1 MSKSVWIEGIEF
13 PKYQKLQG
21 KIKTDVLIIGGG
33 ISGILCSYFLKQSGV
48 DTILVEAGR
57 ICRGVT
63 GNTTAKL
70 TSQHGLIY
78 DKMIQSVGKEMAGR
92 YLEANEHA
100 LEKYRQLAKKIHC
113 DFEKKDSFI
122 YSLSSRSKI
131 EREVEAL
138 TQLGVAAEFCEDI
151 SIPLSIRGAVKFPNQ
166 AQFNPL
172 MFLLEIVR
180 GLKIYEYTFIKDIA
194 PHKAWSDEGEITAD
208 KIIVATHF
216 PFLNKHGSYFLK
228 LYQDRSYVIA
238 LKNAEDVH
246 GMYMDEE
253 KMGKSFRNYKDLLL
267 IGGGSHRTGKAGG
280 NWEELRAFAKQ
291 YFPTAK
297 EMYAWATQD
306 CMSLDQIPYIGRYS
320 KRTPDLFV
328 ASGYNKWGMTTS
340 MVAAM
345 LLSDLIIGK
354 KNEWEEVFSPSR
366 SILKPQLFING
377 VEATKNLLTPTI
389 KRCPHLGC
397 ALKWNPTEHTWD
409 CPCHGSR
416 FEKDGKIINN
426 PATGNAKIK

>member
-1 MSKSVWIEGIEF
+1 MSKSVWIEGTEF

-100 LEKYRQLAKKIHC
+100 LEKYRQLAKKIYC

-172 MFLLEIVR
+172 MFLLEIVK

-377 VEATKNLLTPTI
+377 VEATKNLLTPTT

>member
-172 MFLLEIVR
+172 MFLLEIVK

-377 VEATKNLLTPTI
+377 VEATKNLLTPTT

>member
-1 MSKSVWIEGIEF
+1 MSKSVWIDGTKL

-21 KIKTDVLIIGGG
+21 KVKTDVLVIGGG
-33 ISGILCSYFLKQSGV
+33 ITGILCSYFLKQSGV
-48 DTILVEAGR
+48 NTILVEADR
-57 ICRGVT
+57 ICHGVT

-70 TSQHGLIY
+70 TSQHGLVY
-78 DKMIQSVGKEMAGR
+78 EKMIQSVGKEMAGR
-92 YLEANEHA
+92 YLEANEQA
-100 LEKYRQLAKKIHC
+100 LERYRELAKNINC
-113 DFEKKDSFI
+113 DFERKDSFI
-122 YSLSSRSKI
+122 YSCSNRSKI
-131 EREVEAL
+131 EKEVEAL
-138 TQLGVAAEFCEDI
+138 TQLGIAAEFCEHI

-172 MFLLEIVR
+172 MFLSEIVKGLEI
-180 GLKIYEYTFIKDIA
+180 YEHTFIKDIA
-194 PHKAWSDEGEITAD
+194 PHKAWSNEGEITAN

-238 LKNAEDVH
+238 LNNVEDVH

-253 KMGKSFRNYKDLLL
+253 KTGKSFRNYKDLLL

-280 NWEELRAFAKQ
+280 NWEELREFAKQ
-291 YFPTAK
+291 YFPEAEEK
-297 EMYAWATQD
+297 YAWATQD

-320 KRTPDLFV
+320 KRTPDLYV

-345 LLSDLIIGK
+345 LLCDLVMEK

-377 VEATKNLLTPTI
+377 VEATKNLLTPTMR
-389 KRCPHLGC
+389 RCPHLGC
-397 ALKWNPTEHTWD
+397 ALKWNSTEQTWD

-426 PATGNAKIK
+426 PATGDAKLK